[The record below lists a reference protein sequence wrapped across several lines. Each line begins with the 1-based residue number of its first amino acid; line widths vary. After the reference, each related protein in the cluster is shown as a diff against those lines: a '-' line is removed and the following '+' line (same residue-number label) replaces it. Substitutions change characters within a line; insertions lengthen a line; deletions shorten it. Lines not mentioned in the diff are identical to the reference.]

1 MKTIFIALSVTASL
15 AFITTANA
23 WLGDPEPTLA
33 QRYGSPRAVEIA
45 TGNIPTKKGVY
56 IELTESFTT
65 NVSLTVSTND
75 DYDLDLAETH
85 QRDTFTK
92 DGQHIAVYI
101 GNVGEKYNGVDFA
114 GSSVREVFHCPIV
127 WQKNTQGD
135 KFGRFLFFSPTV
147 VTTLLQNNQGNSTWS
162 DGWRTLPLLPGI
174 YFKYSP
180 DKSRM
185 AIAYGASENEIYRLE
200 FRMEDQSSLFA
211 D

>member
-1 MKTIFIALSVTASL
+1 MKTISIALSIAASL
-15 AFITTANA
+15 TIITTANA
-23 WLGDPEPTLA
+23 WLGDSEPSLA
-33 QRYGSPRAVEIA
+33 QRYGPPRAVEIA
-45 TGNIPTKKGVY
+45 TGDIPMQKGLY

-75 DYDLDLAETH
+75 DYNLDLVETR
-85 QRDTFTK
+85 QRDIFAK

-101 GNVGEKYNGVDFA
+101 GNIGERYNGVDFA
-114 GSSVREVFHCPIV
+114 GASVREVINCPIV

-135 KFGRFLFFSPTV
+135 KFGRFVFFSPSAV
-147 VTTLLQNNQGNSTWS
+147 NTLLQNNQGNSTWS

-200 FRMEDQSSLFA
+200 FRMENQSSLFA